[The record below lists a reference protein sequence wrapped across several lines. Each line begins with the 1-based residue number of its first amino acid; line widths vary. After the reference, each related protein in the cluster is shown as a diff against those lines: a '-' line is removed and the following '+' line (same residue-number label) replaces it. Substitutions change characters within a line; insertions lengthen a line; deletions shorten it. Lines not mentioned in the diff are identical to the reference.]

1 MNGRGI
7 LEFVSV
13 QRVDN
18 GQWAIP
24 GGMVEPGDNVSIT
37 LKKEFGEEAL
47 SSLECTDEE
56 KVAMKKNL
64 NILFKSGSTVFKGY
78 VDDPRN
84 TDNAWMETVAVNV
97 HDASGHCFDH
107 FKLKAGD
114 DAKNVQWTAII
125 PGLDLYASH
134 ANFITTVVL
143 SPLIVLIILII
154 LVFLCI
160 IINFCLL
167 YTSASVFITSK
178 EYNTSE

>member
-1 MNGRGI
+1 MICKDENGRGI

-13 QRVDN
+13 QRADT

-56 KVAMKKNL
+56 KVAINKKL
-64 NILFKSGSTVFKGY
+64 TSLFKSGSIVFKGY

-114 DAKNVQWTAII
+114 DAKNVQWTAIT

-134 ANFITTVVL
+134 AKFINTVV
-143 SPLIVLIILII
+143 
-154 LVFLCI
+154 
-160 IINFCLL
+160 
-167 YTSASVFITSK
+167 
-178 EYNTSE
+178 